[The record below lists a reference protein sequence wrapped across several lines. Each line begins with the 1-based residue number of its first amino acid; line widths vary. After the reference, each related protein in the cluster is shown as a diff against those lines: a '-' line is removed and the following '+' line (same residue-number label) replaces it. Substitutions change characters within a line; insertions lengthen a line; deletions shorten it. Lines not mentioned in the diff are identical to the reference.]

1 MRIMALDIGEKRI
14 GMAISDL
21 MGWTAQPLHTL
32 HRKALEE
39 DIEEILKVV
48 KEYSPVVIVAGL
60 PKNMDGTEGFQSEKT
75 IRFMESL
82 QQKLPEGIMIDY
94 QDERLST
101 KSAKQAMLRAGTKKK
116 QKKGMVDTIAAVF
129 ILETYLMR
137 NPQKL

>member
-1 MRIMALDIGEKRI
+1 MRIMALDIGDKRI

-32 HRKALEE
+32 HRKATEE

-48 KEYSPVVIVAGL
+48 REYSPKVIVAGL

-75 IRFMESL
+75 IRFMELL
-82 QQKLPEGIMIDY
+82 QKKLPDGIMIDY

-101 KSAKQAMLRAGTKKK
+101 KSARQAMLQAGTKKK